1 MSMRKIYRKV
11 ARRNHVSVRE
21 VKTEMQKAIDEAWTN
36 PDKTPEV
43 AKCQNE
49 VKAKGGEPTV
59 EEVLMYAKS
68 KLKQ

>member
-11 ARRNHVSVRE
+11 ARRNHVTVRE

-43 AKCQNE
+43 TKCQNE
-49 VKAKGGEPTV
+49 VKTIGGEPTA